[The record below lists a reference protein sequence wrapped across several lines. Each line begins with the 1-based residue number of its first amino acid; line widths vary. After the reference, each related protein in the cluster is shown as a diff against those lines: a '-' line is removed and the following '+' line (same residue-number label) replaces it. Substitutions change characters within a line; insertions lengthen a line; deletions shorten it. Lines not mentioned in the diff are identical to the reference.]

1 MQATSTPDSALTQI
15 NGHRLKAALNAA
27 TCCLRRYSHA
37 INALNVFPVPD
48 GDTGTNML
56 LTMQSVEERLKSVDT
71 PSLSAV
77 AQEAARGALF
87 GARGNSGVIFSQFL
101 AGLAE
106 GLQDVEA
113 ADPRALAK
121 ALTTGSDAS
130 YAAVSQP
137 VEGTMLTVLRG
148 FAEGASKQTG
158 SDEGVLSLWNFALD
172 EAKDVLSKTP
182 SMLPV
187 LRDAGVIDSGGQGVV
202 VIMEGFLCSFLEED
216 PNQYEIE
223 LSSPSTATVDQPAIS
238 QEFLEATHSEEY
250 GFCTEFMIEGE
261 NLDVSAHRG
270 YLSEKGGSL
279 IVIGDSSLAKVHI
292 HTFEPDEVIAH
303 GATLGN
309 TIGIKVD
316 DISKQHQGFLSLHA
330 EQQAAPDLA
339 VVAVAWGEG
348 FISLFDDLGCH
359 AIVPCQRTMNPS
371 AEELLQA
378 ARATGSENV
387 VILPNNSNVIL
398 TARQASE
405 IAESGIHV
413 IPTRNQTQGIAAL
426 LSYVPE
432 LPQAQVLQSM
442 KESFEGLHT
451 VEVTTAYRDTI
462 MNGKSV
468 ASGQVIGLLDG
479 DLTSIGTDIPDVA
492 HRAILACNPA
502 SGAVVTLYWGGDVDE
517 SQAMTAARRI
527 EDALPGVEVE
537 SVFGGQPFYHYIASI
552 E

>member
-1 MQATSTPDSALTQI
+1 
-15 NGHRLKAALNAA
+15 
-27 TCCLRRYSHA
+27 
-37 INALNVFPVPD
+37 
-48 GDTGTNML
+48 ML
-56 LTMQSVEERLKSVDT
+56 LTMQAVEERLRAIDT

-101 AGLAE
+101 AGFAQ
-106 GLQDVEA
+106 GLENVEA
-113 ADPRALAK
+113 ADPDTLSGALA
-121 ALTTGSDAS
+121 TGSEAS

-148 FAEGASKQTG
+148 FAEGASAR
-158 SDEGVLSLWNFALD
+158 SDAADFLNLWNSALE
-172 EAKDVLSKTP
+172 EAKDALAKTP
-182 SMLPV
+182 TMLPV

-216 PNQYEIE
+216 PDTFEIE
-223 LSSPSTATVDQPAIS
+223 LSSPTSAIADMPTVS
-238 QEFLEATHSEEY
+238 QEFLDATQSEEY

-261 NLDVSAHRG
+261 NIDLASLRA

-303 GATLGN
+303 GATLGS

-316 DISKQHQGFLSLHA
+316 DISKQHQGFLSLHG
-330 EQQAAPDLA
+330 QQQEAPALA

-371 AEELLQA
+371 AQELLEA
-378 ARATGSENV
+378 ARSTGAADV
-387 VILPNNSNVIL
+387 VILPNNSNVVL

-405 IAESGIHV
+405 IADETLHV
-413 IPTRNQTQGIAAL
+413 IPTRSQTQGIAAL

-432 LPQAQVLQSM
+432 LPRSQVIGAMEDSIQDI
-442 KESFEGLHT
+442 HT
-451 VEVTTAYRDTI
+451 VEVTTAHRDTK

-468 ASGQVIGLLDG
+468 SQGQVIGLLDG
-479 DLTSIGTDIPDVA
+479 VLTAIGEHVHEVTLRTIVA
-492 HRAILACNPA
+492 ANPG
-502 SGAVVTLYWGGDVDE
+502 SGHVVTLYWGGDVQE
-517 SQAMTAARRI
+517 PQAQTAARQL
-527 EDALPGVEVE
+527 ESALPGVEVE
-537 SVFGGQPFYHYIASI
+537 PVFGGQPFYHYIASI

>member
-1 MQATSTPDSALTQI
+1 
-15 NGHRLKAALNAA
+15 
-27 TCCLRRYSHA
+27 
-37 INALNVFPVPD
+37 
-48 GDTGTNML
+48 ML
-56 LTMQSVEERLKSVDT
+56 LTMQSVDERLLSVDT

-101 AGLAE
+101 AGFAE
-106 GLQDVEA
+106 GLKDVEA
-113 ADPRALAK
+113 ADPDTIAN
-121 ALTTGSDAS
+121 ALTSGSQAS

-148 FAEGASKQTG
+148 FAEGATDRADA
-158 SDEGVLSLWNFALD
+158 DEDVLHLWNSALE
-172 EAKDVLSKTP
+172 EAKDTLAKTP
-182 SMLPV
+182 TMLPV

-202 VIMEGFLCSFLEED
+202 VIMEGFLCSFLEENPED
-216 PNQYEIE
+216 YDIE
-223 LSSPSTATVDQPAIS
+223 LSSPTTAIADMPAVS
-238 QEFLEATHSEEY
+238 QEFLDATHSEEY

-261 NLDVSAHRG
+261 NIDVAALRS
-270 YLSEKGGSL
+270 YLSEKGSSL

-292 HTFEPDEVIAH
+292 HTFEPDELIAH

-316 DISKQHQGFLSLHA
+316 DIGQQHQGFLSLHG
-330 EQQAAPDLA
+330 QQQDAPDLA

-371 AEELLQA
+371 AKELLEA
-378 ARATGSENV
+378 ASATGAENV

-405 IAESGIHV
+405 IFEAAIHV
-413 IPTRNQTQGIAAL
+413 IPTRTQTQGIAAL

-432 LPQAQVLQSM
+432 LPKAQVLEAMEDSIDD
-442 KESFEGLHT
+442 LHT
-451 VEVTTAYRDTI
+451 VEVTTAHRDTI
-462 MNGKSV
+462 MDGKSV
-468 ASGQVIGLLDG
+468 ANGQVIGLIDG
-479 DLTSIGTDIPDVA
+479 TLTVIGAEIHDIA
-492 HRAILACNPA
+492 HRAIIAANPS
-502 SGAVVTLYWGGDVDE
+502 SGAVVTLYWGGDVQE
-517 SQAMTAARRI
+517 SQALAAARRL
-527 EDALPGVEVE
+527 EDAIPGVEVE
-537 SVFGGQPFYHYIASI
+537 TVFGGQPFYHYIASI